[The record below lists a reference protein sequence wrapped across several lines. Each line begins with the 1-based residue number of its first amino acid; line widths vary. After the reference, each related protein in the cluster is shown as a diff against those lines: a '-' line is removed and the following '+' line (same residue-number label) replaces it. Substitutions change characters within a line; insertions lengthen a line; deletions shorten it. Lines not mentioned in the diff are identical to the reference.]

1 MKKILAMLLSFM
13 LVMSASITAFGA
25 TTSDVDKTLKSS
37 VKFTYGDKTAFD
49 ISESKDY
56 YLYLIAGEYDEN
68 IEKSYFNSVKQALDG
83 GEQFDIGTLGLIISN
98 MVLSLEDPTDFEGY
112 NVLDMFEKAEL
123 SEYDNMYTY
132 MYAADIAFLFDF
144 DALGKQLC
152 DTLISKYTMG
162 KGTDFWGGYGTS
174 PDDLAVFIITLSAYY
189 EEYEAYIKD
198 ALTLLKAYNT
208 EAGYD
213 NYGANANST
222 ALALAAFV
230 SADDEAAANDAYSK
244 LMLFYNK
251 ETGGFNSSFDDILAT
266 KDAIFG
272 LSYYWLLADIDDDTD
287 DDENDNSTV
296 TDNEEKPANPIVN
309 IKDKT
314 DTDNSASAN
323 KNNADS
329 VKTENEQKT
338 QLKSPATGAG
348 TVAFALI
355 TMLSAGGVM
364 LVSRKKE
371 N

>member
-1 MKKILAMLLSFM
+1 MKKILAMLLTFM

-37 VKFTYGDKTAFD
+37 VKFAYGDKTAFD
-49 ISESKDY
+49 VSESKDY
-56 YLYLIAGEYDEN
+56 YLYLIAGGYDEN

-83 GEQFDIGTLGLIISN
+83 GEQFDIGTLALIISN
-98 MVLSLEDPTDFEGY
+98 MILSLEDPTDFEGH
-112 NVLDMFEKAEL
+112 NVLDMFEKTEL
-123 SEYDNMYTY
+123 SELDNIYTY
-132 MYAADIAFLFDF
+132 MYAADIAFLFDCEV
-144 DALGKQLC
+144 LGKQLC

-174 PDDLAVFIITLSAYY
+174 PDDLAVFIITLSNYY

-198 ALTLLKAYNT
+198 ALSLLKTYNT

-251 ETGGFNSSFDDILAT
+251 ETGGFNSNFDDVLAT

-272 LSYYWLLADIDDDTD
+272 LSYYWLFADFDDDAD

-296 TDNEEKPANPIVN
+296 TDKEEKPIVN

-314 DTDNSASAN
+314 DKITSASSN
-323 KNNADS
+323 KNNS
-329 VKTENEQKT
+329 NSEKTENEQNM

-348 TVAFALI
+348 TAAFALLAMI
-355 TMLSAGGVM
+355 SAGGVM
-364 LVSRKKE
+364 IASRKKE